1 MGKRGAPKASLLKKE
16 LMAVEVRRA
25 AIFLWERVEF
35 HEDTLYTNT
44 KTTKLIKSDIR
55 WCTSLSITNNILFN
69 NMWLSIVKHY
79 LEKNRYCLS

>member
-16 LMAVEVRRA
+16 LMAVEVRGA

-35 HEDTLYTNT
+35 HKDTLYTNT

-55 WCTSLSITNNILFN
+55 
-69 NMWLSIVKHY
+69 
-79 LEKNRYCLS
+79 